1 MNPLPVINDS
11 ARASMAVVVP
21 AASES
26 VVIARLIKT
35 LADQQF
41 VGTVAIVI
49 AVNGARDNTAA
60 IARARID
67 EFVPRST
74 WCWRVLEL
82 PVPSK
87 SRALNE
93 GERIARSLL
102 RSLGVESPD
111 ITFYLDADIELS
123 PNTFDEVASVLSDVR
138 PRIVQPFRCAEAS
151 APFLSWMAGNALCT
165 LPWVTGDIACGGVF
179 AVNRAGRERWTE
191 FPDLA
196 ADDAFVFNRFRSE
209 ERVVVT
215 SARATHP
222 MPATLR
228 GLARQQRRW
237 RLARKELEASGVPSA
252 FPCDAASSWPMRRRI
267 KAMLS
272 SPRVLLSFVGLRAIR
287 VASYFDRTHFRSHV
301 WEVDRVGSTQ
311 NKHSMKMRGH
321 DAARS

>member
-1 MNPLPVINDS
+1 LD
-11 ARASMAVVVP
+11 
-21 AASES
+21 
-26 VVIARLIKT
+26 
-35 LADQQF
+35 F
-41 VGTVAIVI
+41 
-49 AVNGARDNTAA
+49 
-60 IARARID
+60 
-67 EFVPRST
+67 
-74 WCWRVLEL
+74 
-82 PVPSK
+82 
-87 SRALNE
+87 
-93 GERIARSLL
+93 
-102 RSLGVESPD
+102 ESPD

-123 PNTFDEVASVLSDVR
+123 PNTFDEVTRALSDVR

-151 APFLSWMAGNALCT
+151 APFLSRMAGNALCT
-165 LPWVTGDIACGGVF
+165 LPWITSDIACGGVF

-252 FPCDAASSWPMRRRI
+252 FPCDAAPTWPIRRRI

-272 SPRVLLSFVGLRAIR
+272 SPRVLLSFLGLRAIR
-287 VASYFDRTHFRSHV
+287 VASYLDRTHFRSHV

-311 NKHSMKMRGH
+311 NKHGMKMRGH

>member
-1 MNPLPVINDS
+1 MNPSPVLNDTV
-11 ARASMAVVVP
+11 RPSMAVVVP
-21 AASES
+21 AGSES

-67 EFVPRST
+67 ELVPRST
-74 WCWRVLEL
+74 WRWRVLEL

-123 PNTFDEVASVLSDVR
+123 PNTFDEVTRALSDVR

-151 APFLSWMAGNALCT
+151 APFLSRMAGNALCT
-165 LPWVTGDIACGGVF
+165 LPWITGDIACGGVF

-252 FPCDAASSWPMRRRI
+252 FPCDAAPTWPTRRRI
-267 KAMLS
+267 KAMLL
-272 SPRVLLSFVGLRAIR
+272 SPRVLLSFLGLRAIR
-287 VASYFDRTHFRSHV
+287 IAAYFDRTQFRSHV
-301 WEVDRVGSTQ
+301 WEVDRVGMKP
-311 NKHSMKMRGH
+311 NEHSMKMQGH